1 MKAMNAAG
9 VMKAMKA
16 MKAMKK
22 AKKVSVIAKGKRAR
36 SAVFG
41 GRKEK
46 TISGMTK
53 SMLTKNKAGKIV
65 SKTRS
70 ALAKRSYASTIGA
83 WNKALVKARTELG
96 IQGFVAIN
104 SGAQGKALYSK
115 AQAFYRA

>member
-1 MKAMNAAG
+1 MSSMKAMNAMKAAG
-9 VMKAMKA
+9 AMKA
-16 MKAMKK
+16 MKVMKK

-53 SMLTKNKAGKIV
+53 AMLTKNKAGKIV
-65 SKTRS
+65 SKTKS
-70 ALAKRSYASTIGA
+70 AFAKRNYASTIGG
-83 WNKALVKARTELG
+83 WNKALAKARAELG

-104 SGAQGKALYSK
+104 RGAQGKALYSK
-115 AQAFYRA
+115 A